1 MYFLDTNTCIYFL
14 KGKYRLIYE
23 KLKNKKPD
31 EIKIPSIVK
40 AELLYGVEKSRQ
52 KERNLEVYSKFLEPF
67 EIVGFDTTA
76 AEIYAKI
83 RGILEKKGKIIG
95 PNDLII
101 SATVMSKKG
110 IMISHNTH
118 EFNQVEGL
126 HLEDWVREEE
136 I

>member
-14 KGKYRLIYE
+14 KGKYRSIYE
-23 KLKNKKPD
+23 ELKKKKPE

-40 AELLYGVEKSRQ
+40 AELLYGVEKSEQ
-52 KERNLEVYSKFLEPF
+52 KKRNLEVYSKFIEPF
-67 EIVGFDTTA
+67 EIVGFDTRA

-83 RGILEKKGKIIG
+83 RGMLEKKGKTIG

-101 SATVMSKKG
+101 AATVMSKKG
-110 IMISHNTH
+110 ILVSHNTQ

-126 HLEDWVREEE
+126 HLEDWVREGE